1 MAAKLAASHAMK
13 IALGIGVFFLLGGI
27 AAISMIGGPLWFQA
41 ADLLAAYLPMGY
53 VGGLL
58 AGATRSKTV

>member
-1 MAAKLAASHAMK
+1 VAAKLAASHAMK